1 MIGTKRRG
9 RLSVQLG
16 ITAVCVSALV
26 VFGTTLPSQASAR
39 QPAHERR
46 SAAQRLATHRAAA
59 SKISSITFAET
70 AAQPPNCIFPIGTLT
85 CFVVANSSQFQDLM
99 YRPLYW
105 FGTKGSLAPNKALS
119 LATLPVW
126 NSSSTALTIHLKPY
140 KWSNGTDLTSRDV
153 IFFFDL
159 LKANKLEWEPYAP
172 GAFPDNVT
180 SIRALNT
187 STVSLT
193 LNRSYNRNWFTY
205 NELSQIIPWP
215 LAWDITGFPSG
226 VTATSGTLP
235 ATPSGTLPDTTT
247 TGAKAVAAFLSTQA
261 KDTAAYGKSPIWS
274 IVDGPWRLT
283 SLSTNGQADFV
294 RNPRYSGPTRNKA
307 KTFTELPFTSTSAEF
322 NQLLASQGSTSL
334 QSGQTGQLSVGYIP
348 PSDLTSKSR
357 IAANGYK
364 TSSYYSLQFNFAVV
378 NMQNPKVGPI
388 FKQLYVR
395 QALQRLI
402 DQPTWVNVFY
412 HGAAQP
418 TYSPILAK
426 PKTPFAT
433 AVKNP
438 YPFSIQEAKALLTSH
453 GWKVKK
459 NGLTTCEQPAKC
471 GHGISKGAQLN
482 FNLLYTSG
490 NSALHD
496 VMTSFA
502 SNASEIGVKVNLS
515 SGPFSE
521 VTGDVV
527 PICVPGKPTTKCGWQ
542 MLAWGGWVYTGGYPT
557 GAQLFASGANG
568 NYGGWSSRTT
578 DNLINATVR
587 KNAKGDK
594 AMNAYQE
601 NIAKNLPGILFL
613 PTPGNV
619 VAVASG
625 LKNFTYNPMMRLA
638 PEMW

>member
-1 MIGTKRRG
+1 MIGKRRLG
-9 RLSVQLG
+9 RLSVRLG
-16 ITAVCVSALV
+16 ITAACVSALA
-26 VFGTTLPSQASAR
+26 VFGVALPSQASTH
-39 QPAHERR
+39 QPAHGRD
-46 SAAQRLATHRAAA
+46 AAAKRVGAHRAAD
-59 SKISSITFAET
+59 SKISSISYAET

-85 CFVVANSSQFQDLM
+85 CFTAANSTQFQDLM

-105 FGTKGSLAPNKALS
+105 IGSNGSLALDKALS
-119 LATLPVW
+119 LATPPVW

-140 KWSNGTDLTSRDV
+140 KWSNGTEVTSRDV
-153 IFFFDL
+153 IFFFNL
-159 LKANKLEWEPYAP
+159 LKANKLEWEPYSP

-180 SIRALNT
+180 SIKAVNA
-187 STVSLT
+187 STVSMT

-215 LAWDITGFPSG
+215 LAWDITGFPAG

-235 ATPSGTLPDTTT
+235 AVPSGTLPDTTT
-247 TGAKAVAAFLSTQA
+247 AGAKAVAKFLSTQA

-274 IVDGPWRLT
+274 IVDGPWKLT
-283 SLSTNGQADFV
+283 SLSTNGQANFV
-294 RNPRYSGPTRNKA
+294 RNPQYSGPVRNDA
-307 KTFTELPFTSTSAEF
+307 KTFIELPFTSTSAEF
-322 NQLLASQGSTSL
+322 NELLASQGSTSL
-334 QSGQTGQLSVGYIP
+334 KGSQTGQISVGYIP
-348 PSDLTSKSR
+348 ASDLTSKAR
-357 IAANGYK
+357 VAANGYK
-364 TSSYYSLQFNFAVV
+364 TSTYYTLQFNFAVV
-378 NMQNPKVGPI
+378 NMQNPKVGAVL
-388 FKQLYVR
+388 KQLYIR

-412 HGAAQP
+412 HGSAEP
-418 TYSPILAK
+418 TYSPIPAK

-433 AVKNP
+433 PIKNP
-438 YPFSIQEAKALLTSH
+438 YPFSIKTAKALLSSH
-453 GWKVKK
+453 GWKVNP
-459 NGLTTCEQPAKC
+459 NGITTCDQPAKC
-471 GHGISKGAQLN
+471 GSGISKGAKLS

-490 NSALHD
+490 NSAMHD

-527 PICVPGKPTTKCGWQ
+527 PICVPGKSTTKCNWQ
-542 MLAWGGWVYTGGYPT
+542 MLAWGGWVYTGAYPT
-557 GAQLFASGANG
+557 GVELFASGANG
-568 NYGGWSSRTT
+568 NYGGWSSSNT
-578 DNLINATVR
+578 NNIINATVR
-587 KNAKGDK
+587 KNVTGKTAL
-594 AMNAYQE
+594 NSYQE

-625 LKNFTYNPMMRLA
+625 LKNFTYNPMLRLA